1 MTDLPH
7 VPGIADDFRIGSSTN
22 LRESPIFE
30 ESAENIIFL
39 WLRGEVREQVVEV
52 PDVQVQDVGGFPPA
66 TGRCWKFLQ
75 FDRLALDFHGS
86 DLVAMEL
93 IGG

>member
-30 ESAENIIFL
+30 ESTEEI
-39 WLRGEVREQVVEV
+39 
-52 PDVQVQDVGGFPPA
+52 
-66 TGRCWKFLQ
+66 
-75 FDRLALDFHGS
+75 GS
-86 DLVAMEL
+86 S
-93 IGG
+93 IG